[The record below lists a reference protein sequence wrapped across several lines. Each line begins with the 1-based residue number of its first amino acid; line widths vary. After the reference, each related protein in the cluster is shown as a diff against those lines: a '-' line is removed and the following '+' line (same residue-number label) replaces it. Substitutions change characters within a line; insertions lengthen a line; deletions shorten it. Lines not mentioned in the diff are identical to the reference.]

1 MRVARVPAM
10 PKNNKLL
17 ESVEETEAAFYDAI
31 SRADID
37 ALMALWADEEDIVCI
52 HPGAP
57 RLVGHASIRAS
68 WESIF
73 EQGGVHIRPVQLH
86 VTQNMMTSVHNIIEE
101 VHRAASRQQDIHI
114 LATNVYMKTPFGW
127 RIVTHHASVV
137 PGEAP
142 ADATVTALLH

>member
-1 MRVARVPAM
+1 M
-10 PKNNKLL
+10 PNLSKTLDT
-17 ESVEETEAAFYDAI
+17 VEDTEAAFYDAI
-31 SRADID
+31 GRADVD
-37 ALMALWADEEDIVCI
+37 ALMALWADEEAIVCI

-73 EQGGVHIRPVQLH
+73 ERGGVHIRPVQLH
-86 VTQNMMTSVHNIIEE
+86 ASTNMMAAVHNVIEE
-101 VHRAASRQQDIHI
+101 VQRSASQRSDIHI
-114 LATNVYMKTPFGW
+114 LATNVYVKTPRGW

-142 ADATVTALLH
+142 PDASVSGLLH

>member
-1 MRVARVPAM
+1 M
-10 PKNNKLL
+10 PQMNKVL
-17 ESVEETEAAFYDAI
+17 ESPEETEAAFYDAI

-37 ALMALWADEEDIVCI
+37 GVMALWSDDEDIVCI

-73 EQGGVHIRPVQLH
+73 EQGGVHIRPVQVH
-86 VTQNMMTSVHNIIEE
+86 VTQNVMTSVHNIIEE
-101 VHRAASRQQDIHI
+101 VHRTVSHRQDIHI
-114 LATNVYMKTPFGW
+114 LATNVYMKTPQGW
-127 RIVTHHASVV
+127 RIVAHHASVV

-142 ADATVTALLH
+142 QNVPVAALLH

>member
-1 MRVARVPAM
+1 MNKENQHTM
-10 PKNNKLL
+10 PKFNKIL
-17 ESVEETEAAFYDAI
+17 ESPEETEAAFYEAI
-31 SRADID
+31 SRADVD
-37 ALMALWADEEDIVCI
+37 AVMALWADEEDIVCI

-86 VTQNMMTSVHNIIEE
+86 VTQNMLTSVHNIIEE
-101 VHRAASRQQDIHI
+101 VHRTVSRQQDIHI
-114 LATNVYMKTPFGW
+114 LATNVYMKTASGW
-127 RIVTHHASVV
+127 RIVSHHASVV

-142 ADATVTALLH
+142 ADISVTALLH

>member
-1 MRVARVPAM
+1 MS
-10 PKNNKLL
+10 KLNKLL
-17 ESVEETEAAFYDAI
+17 ETVEETEAAFYDAI
-31 SRADID
+31 SRADVE
-37 ALMALWADEEDIVCI
+37 AVMALWADDDEIVCI
-52 HPGAP
+52 HPGSP

-86 VTQNMMTSVHNIIEE
+86 VTQNMMMSVHNIIEE
-101 VHRAASRQQDIHI
+101 VHRTTTRQQDIHI
-114 LATNVYMKTPFGW
+114 LATNVYMKTPMGW

-142 ADATVTALLH
+142 ADVSVATLLH